1 MEGLNITKCPNLYIK
16 HEDYAEI
23 EYFGEYRGCNPK
35 FSYLLEDQKYD
46 LAVFIYCLRILC
58 K

>member
-23 EYFGEYRGCNPK
+23 FRQHGAGG
-35 FSYLLEDQKYD
+35 
-46 LAVFIYCLRILC
+46 
-58 K
+58 